1 MNNNE
6 QQKTDSHSNSVNKT
20 PCDETN
26 LLVNST
32 PPVLLQTAVIDVFE
46 GSYISKQIR
55 EQLNLPTK
63 GSTNVSISVFVCE
76 NRKSEIHDLLKSIY
90 KLKIKTKF

>member
-32 PPVLLQTAVIDVFE
+32 PPVFLQTAVIDVFE
-46 GSYISKQIR
+46 GSYISK
-55 EQLNLPTK
+55 
-63 GSTNVSISVFVCE
+63 
-76 NRKSEIHDLLKSIY
+76 
-90 KLKIKTKF
+90 